1 MATGWQKLGEML
13 AGGGGGDEA
22 YRARMM
28 ENARMGT
35 ALGQDRALRLKE
47 AALLGL
53 DEALIGL
60 GNSPD
65 QARAFGA
72 LGRADLNPEQ
82 FTGAGIDLGTR
93 RAQDAAF
100 AAVQKGGGLEAAAPY
115 LALQEGKAIPT
126 VDVKGDTLF
135 NPYGTLDQALV
146 PTPLGEARIGERQ
159 AAAGAQGALDWR
171 RRNAP
176 FSGAA
181 GAGGTSADGIQYE
194 GPVTTGPRG
203 MVITST
209 GDKVLD
215 RQNYTRTLADV
226 EIIDTINSI
235 REVADDERNFGAVG
249 AVRSTIQDLIQQGDA
264 TAQQFGGEAARVRNE
279 IQSGAADVDLGL
291 FNPNI
296 PAINLYNNV
305 LAFKLARSLD
315 PSGRLSNDDVKRAQ
329 AAIGNPQGI
338 LGNREKYL
346 SNLESIEREAK
357 YRIDALKPRQRLNSG
372 GLPQALGIEGD
383 DSFNSLDPNER
394 VKAATYNERGIPFHI
409 MDGKVMEGLSHGA
422 GDTTAGGQRRIRY
435 DAQGNR
441 IQ

>member
-60 GNSPD
+60 GNTPD

-135 NPYGTLDQALV
+135 NPHGALDQALV

-171 RRNAP
+171 RRSQP
-176 FSGAA
+176 FTGTAG

-194 GPVTTGPRG
+194 GPVTAGPRG
-203 MVITST
+203 MVIIST

-235 REVADDERNFGAVG
+235 RKVAGDERNFGAVG
-249 AVRSTIQDLIQQGDA
+249 AIRSTIQDLIKQGDA
-264 TAQQFGGEAARVRNE
+264 TAQQFGGEAARIRNE
-279 IQSGAADVDLGL
+279 IQGGAADVDLGL
-291 FNPNI
+291 FDPDI

-329 AAIGNPQGI
+329 EAIGNPQGI

-346 SNLESIEREAK
+346 SNLESIEREAN

-409 MDGKVMEGLSHGA
+409 MGGKVIEGESA
-422 GDTTAGGQRRIRY
+422 GLRAPPAASQSGWSIERVQ
-435 DAQGNR
+435 
-441 IQ
+441 